1 MNAKKKRKFVY
12 KNKKSMIEI
21 YKYYDKAMD
30 SLNIDYKEKY
40 IHTSFGKTH
49 IIIAGDESK
58 PPLFTLHGG
67 NGITPLN
74 LKLFSP
80 LFDSFCIIA
89 PDVIGMPGKSEPYRN
104 LDTRKDDY
112 GHWISEILDKLGIGR
127 ISFIIS
133 SYSSAMLLSLAK
145 TAPKRID
152 KAVFAVPSGIAH
164 GDILPII
171 YKTAVPFLKYYY
183 KPSEKTL
190 EGITSVMSSQND
202 ILWDEFFKLMMSGYK
217 MEMRPPK
224 EFKKSELK
232 NFSSKV
238 IVFASDEDIFFP
250 AYKVFPKAKKL
261 FRNKP
266 LTYRIKGKH
275 LPSESTMLNVCNII
289 KHFLL
294 VS

>member
-1 MNAKKKRKFVY
+1 MNANKKRKFVY
-12 KNKKSMIEI
+12 KNKKSMLGIC
-21 YKYYDKAMD
+21 KYYDKAMD

-58 PPLFTLHGG
+58 PHLFTLHGG

-74 LKLFSP
+74 LRLFSP

-112 GHWISEILDKLGIGR
+112 GHWICEILDKLGIGS
-127 ISFIIS
+127 ISFIVS

-145 TAPKRID
+145 TAPERID
-152 KAVFAVPSGIAH
+152 KAVFVVPSGIAH
-164 GDILPII
+164 EDILTII
-171 YKTAVPFLKYYY
+171 YKTAVPFLKYYR

-190 EGITSVMSSQND
+190 QGIISAMSSQND
-202 ILWDEFFKLMMSGYK
+202 ILWNEFFRLMMSGYK

-224 EFKKSELK
+224 EFRKSELK
-232 NFSSKV
+232 DFSSEV

-261 FRNKP
+261 FRNRP
-266 LTYRIKGKH
+266 LTYRINGKH